1 MDLIYPNSRSAIQL
15 SKKHISL
22 YTRSIHLPNY
32 KSKISSPILLRK
44 YFERKKKIT
53 YQRLKQKKK
62 PRKEKNVPERIR

>member
-44 YFERKKKIT
+44 YFERKKHYTSTNKT
-53 YQRLKQKKK
+53 EKETQK
-62 PRKEKNVPERIR
+62 RKECT